1 MEVVQISIWALISDS
16 QEVISWN
23 AGNWVWMQSWVE
35 HPACTL
41 GSFGSSRA
49 LGLWRG
55 EQLQRSPK
63 CLLHDS
69 GCVWWPCLASFYAY
83 QALYQMLTWL
93 HPQYLLG
100 FFLHGNASGF
110 PNVCVLLTKA
120 VGFIFKS
127 LPLHFLHV
135 LFCWTLMTEGHMIL
149 LLPFYKLRL
158 SFILSFYYLQFK
170 ENVQHPGCLVAG

>member
-1 MEVVQISIWALISDS
+1 MDPSLLNSLPSVWGCPEPLSKSRWRSSWHHKEYTSMHENCPGLLLVSSMEVVQISIWALISDS

-23 AGNWVWMQSWVE
+23 VGNWVWMQSWVE
-35 HPACTL
+35 HPAQTL
-41 GSFGSSRA
+41 GSLGSSRA

-93 HPQYLLG
+93 HPQYLL
-100 FFLHGNASGF
+100 FFFNMAMLQVF
-110 PNVCVLLTKA
+110 QMFVFC
-120 VGFIFKS
+120 S
-127 LPLHFLHV
+127 L
-135 LFCWTLMTEGHMIL
+135 
-149 LLPFYKLRL
+149 KL
-158 SFILSFYYLQFK
+158 
-170 ENVQHPGCLVAG
+170 